1 MNSRFTDAMKKKI
14 VEERRCGVPMKEL
27 CTKYH
32 VCAKTIRTWINKISE
47 TDDRDLTYSV
57 RRRQRKNRF
66 SEDFCKAIVARYE
79 AGEAISALCEE
90 VKIGR
95 STLYR
100 WIKLYTEY
108 RRNNGEKF
116 TIQDINRLIEE
127 NRMLAEENQ
136 VFRSCQCHPSDP
148 LRIKMAEMK
157 KWKDKFTVHALCR
170 AMEVSRGTFYNYLFR
185 SKPKTVYEK
194 TDEML
199 RPLIQAVFTESKE
212 RFGANKIRIKLAEHG
227 VKVSAE
233 HIRRLMNEMGL
244 IAKQARLRCFNS
256 TNRKYMY
263 RRNRVQQN
271 FTQDAPNLLWV
282 SDVTYARIN
291 QDFYAICVV
300 IDVFSRKVLSYKI
313 SDKNDTALVLTAFK
327 TAFAARNNP
336 QGVTFH
342 SDQGLQY
349 SSYKFRK
356 HLRDCG
362 VIQSFSNPG
371 TPYDNAVA
379 ESFFSIMKREE
390 LSHNYYHSFEEL
402 EKTVSEYIDF
412 FNGMRPHQKMGNLTP
427 DEIER
432 RYYEN

>member
-1 MNSRFTDAMKKKI
+1 
-14 VEERRCGVPMKEL
+14 
-27 CTKYH
+27 
-32 VCAKTIRTWINKISE
+32 
-47 TDDRDLTYSV
+47 
-57 RRRQRKNRF
+57 
-66 SEDFCKAIVARYE
+66 
-79 AGEAISALCEE
+79 
-90 VKIGR
+90 
-95 STLYR
+95 
-100 WIKLYTEY
+100 
-108 RRNNGEKF
+108 
-116 TIQDINRLIEE
+116 
-127 NRMLAEENQ
+127 
-136 VFRSCQCHPSDP
+136 
-148 LRIKMAEMK
+148 
-157 KWKDKFTVHALCR
+157 
-170 AMEVSRGTFYNYLFR
+170 
-185 SKPKTVYEK
+185 
-194 TDEML
+194 ML
-199 RPLIQAVFTESKE
+199 RPLIQAVFAESKE
-212 RFGANKIRIKLAEHG
+212 RFGANKIRIKLAG
-227 VKVSAE
+227 QGIKVSAE

-271 FTQDAPNLLWV
+271 FNQTAPNLLWV

-300 IDVFSRKVLSYKI
+300 IDVFSRKVLSYRI

-327 TAFAARNNP
+327 TAFTVRNNP

-412 FNGMRPHQKMGNLTP
+412 FNRMRPHQKMGNLTP
-427 DEIER
+427 NEIEC

>member
-1 MNSRFTDAMKKKI
+1 
-14 VEERRCGVPMKEL
+14 V
-27 CTKYH
+27 
-32 VCAKTIRTWINKISE
+32 
-47 TDDRDLTYSV
+47 
-57 RRRQRKNRF
+57 
-66 SEDFCKAIVARYE
+66 
-79 AGEAISALCEE
+79 
-90 VKIGR
+90 
-95 STLYR
+95 
-100 WIKLYTEY
+100 Y

-116 TIQDINRLIEE
+116 TFLDINRLIEE

-170 AMEVSRGTFYNYLFR
+170 AMDVSRGTFYNYLFR

-199 RPLIQAVFTESKE
+199 RPLIQAVFAESKE
-212 RFGANKIRIKLAEHG
+212 RFGANKIRIKLAEQG
-227 VKVSAE
+227 IKVSAE

-244 IAKQARLRCFNS
+244 IAKQSRLRCFNS

-271 FTQDAPNLLWV
+271 FNQTAPNLLWV

-291 QDFYAICVV
+291 QEFYAICVV

-313 SDKNDTALVLTAFK
+313 SDKNDTALVLTAFQ

-349 SSYKFRK
+349 ASYKFRK

-390 LSHNYYHSFEEL
+390 LSHNYYHSFDEL

-412 FNGMRPHQKMGNLTP
+412 FNGMRPHLKMGNLTP
-427 DEIER
+427 NEIER
-432 RYYEN
+432 RFYEN